1 MLGLCLQVY
10 APHKPGCR
18 SYVEDEKTAG
28 YITDCSTCLYQTPE
42 GCAAPEERV

>member
-1 MLGLCLQVY
+1 MSVPSSSVY
-10 APHKPGCR
+10 VPASR
-18 SYVEDEKTAG
+18 SEDEKTAG